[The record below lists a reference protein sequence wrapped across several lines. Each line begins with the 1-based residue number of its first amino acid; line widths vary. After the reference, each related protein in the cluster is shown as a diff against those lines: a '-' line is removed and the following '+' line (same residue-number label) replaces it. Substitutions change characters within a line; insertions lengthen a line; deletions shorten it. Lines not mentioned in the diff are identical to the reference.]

1 MIRRPPRSTLFP
13 YTTLFR
19 SSVKPI
25 LLIVLNFVREQG
37 WPIFVLLLWVVL
49 LAVVGL
55 FADLPRERDDLLFI
69 FKQIPIYVIAFS
81 VFFGASAI
89 YNERRSRRILGVLSK
104 AVARDQYLAGLILG
118 VTLAC
123 AIYCF
128 ALGVTAT
135 WTLGGAGFPISQ
147 VWFLMLCLV
156 AACVL
161 AGNLGLVFFPFL
173 PPLLSAGAAALLL
186 GLPAPARPS
195 LFL

>member
-1 MIRRPPRSTLFP
+1 
-13 YTTLFR
+13 
-19 SSVKPI
+19 
-25 LLIVLNFVREQG
+25 LNFVREQR

-69 FKQIPIYVIAFS
+69 FKQIAIYVICFS

-89 YNERRSRRILGVLSK
+89 YNERSHGAFWVCSQKLWRVTNIWQDSFWG
-104 AVARDQYLAGLILG
+104 DAGLRNLLFR
-118 VTLAC
+118 TW
-123 AIYCF
+123 
-128 ALGVTAT
+128 VTAT

-161 AGNLGLVFFPFL
+161 AGTVL
-173 PPLLSAGAAALLL
+173 
-186 GLPAPARPS
+186 
-195 LFL
+195 